1 MSVCALKCLSYGVGD
16 ACYIGDAV
24 CRRCPYS
31 RVERTVGASAPAEWK
46 VDVEVSGQA

>member
-1 MSVCALKCLSYGVGD
+1 MGYVAGD
-16 ACYIGDAV
+16 ACDIGDAV
-24 CRRCPYS
+24 CRRRPYS